1 MDKTRHRIAVFTD
14 KYPLIGPLVWVL
26 TAQYFAA
33 QIIVAST
40 WPSPGYSWSQNAI
53 SDLGNTSCYHPA
65 VQRFI
70 CSPDHA
76 IMNASFVLLGL
87 TMALGSLLIYQ
98 EFRRSTWRLV
108 GFSLMALAGVGSI
121 LVGLFPENTVIWVH
135 FLGAFLALA
144 VGDLSMII
152 LGLDLGGVRDSF
164 RLYTLFS
171 GLISFTFFG
180 LFAAG
185 IYLGLGMGGME
196 RLSGYPQTAWLILF
210 GLYMTGS
217 HYRRQRQKA

>member
-1 MDKTRHRIAVFTD
+1 MTVRQKVAIFTD

-33 QIIVAST
+33 QIIVAHT
-40 WPSPGYSWSQNAI
+40 WPAPGYSWSKNAI
-53 SDLGNTSCYHPA
+53 SDLGNTTCYHPD

-76 IMNASFVLLGL
+76 VMNASFILLGL

-98 EFRRSTWRLV
+98 EFNRSRASLA
-108 GFSLMALAGVGSI
+108 GFSLMALAGVGTV
-121 LVGLFPENTVIWVH
+121 LVGLFPENTVTWVH

-144 VGDLSMII
+144 VGNISLII
-152 LGLDLGGVRDSF
+152 LGLSLDRVRPVF
-164 RLYTLFS
+164 RLYTLIS
-171 GLISFTFFG
+171 GLMSFGFFG

-185 IYLGLGMGGME
+185 IYLGLGLGGME
-196 RLSGYPQTAWLILF
+196 RLAGYPQTTWLILF

-217 HYRRQRQKA
+217 HYRRHRQRA